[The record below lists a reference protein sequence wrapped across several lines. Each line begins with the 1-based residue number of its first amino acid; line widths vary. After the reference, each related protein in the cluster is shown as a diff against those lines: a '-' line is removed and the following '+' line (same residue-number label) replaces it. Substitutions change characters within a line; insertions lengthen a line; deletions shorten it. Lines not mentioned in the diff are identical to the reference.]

1 MEYFNGPYS
10 AVMARVPP
18 KLTPVL
24 NLGRGNE
31 QPDGEQPDNERPNTN
46 QADDGQSGHEQSF
59 PRSLQLPPEPRV
71 MTCEKY
77 MKSSGTPPSTHS
89 QSALVRTLHLVRP
102 EAPPLFYQHSTFAA
116 SINIW
121 SRRNDQELS
130 ARLDRSSDDML
141 DDVPRQHRSSIKKI
155 KLLLVF
161 NLAVERRYEVTFDL
175 TQWHDFAR
183 GVRFER
189 VMPVDD
195 TQYEEIFLRDIE
207 VALGTMFEEVG
218 KLNGG
223 LDDCERVLAMTETA
237 VDDVFFRR
245 SVWLEFAYAEMMV
258 GFVRK
263 YL

>member
-1 MEYFNGPYS
+1 
-10 AVMARVPP
+10 MAHVPP
-18 KLTPVL
+18 KLTPL
-24 NLGRGNE
+24 LDLGRCNE
-31 QPDGEQPDNERPNTN
+31 KPDGEQPDNDRSDNN
-46 QADDGQSGHEQSF
+46 QTDDGQSGHEQSF
-59 PRSLQLPPEPRV
+59 PRSLQPPPVPRV

-77 MKSSGTPPSTHS
+77 MESSGTLPSTHS
-89 QSALVRTLHLVRP
+89 QPALARTLRLVRP
-102 EAPPLFYQHSTFAA
+102 QALPSFYRHSTFAA
-116 SINIW
+116 TINIW
-121 SRRNDQELS
+121 SRCNDQELS

-183 GVRFER
+183 AVRFER

-195 TQYEEIFLRDIE
+195 TQYEEIFLRDTQ
-207 VALGTMFEEVG
+207 VALETMFEEVG
-218 KLNGG
+218 RLNGVS
-223 LDDCERVLAMTETA
+223 DDCERVLAMTETA

-245 SVWLEFAYAEMMV
+245 SVWLECAYAEMMV
-258 GFVRK
+258 GLVRK